1 MPEPS
6 RLFKSADT
14 VTSQEGG
21 AFGPTRTEAFVA
33 RGLPGIALFSGPFYS
48 AFRINDK
55 GNHGTLLS

>member
-1 MPEPS
+1 MTEPS

-21 AFGPTRTEAFVA
+21 AFRSTRTEAFVA
-33 RGLPGIALFSGPFYS
+33 GDLLDIALFSGPLYS

-55 GNHGTLLS
+55 GKHGTLSS